1 MSYSLGIDFGTSTTR
16 VAICENGELP
26 ISIPIGP
33 GGTSDF
39 IHSIASYEIVSGD
52 IKLSTVGQEVSYRDD
67 APFMVVKEVKRCLWA
82 HEDPNVTV
90 NNAWWNSDTKNFTLL
105 DSTTQA
111 QTEISPE
118 RVVKDIIE
126 EALFLAVEAINR
138 NKIARGIDELSIKKL
153 PLRLGT
159 AVVAGMKVREIMA
172 GVAREIGFT
181 DIKIVDIIEEPVL
194 AGMSYFNTA
203 QVEPGE
209 NVLVYD
215 FGGGTFDVAII
226 RVEDGSPTQWT
237 LLAADGE
244 QSLGGTDIDREL
256 RRYVIGLLAK
266 EEGMDIAEYEQYLDE
281 GDIYELDRAVNG
293 AKERL
298 SREENT
304 DILLT
309 HFLGERIE
317 LKLSRSQLEK
327 VVLDSKLLD
336 RTFECTL
343 RAFRRAWALS
353 QSDSEFY
360 VGDGSTSPSVD
371 AALALRDNDLA
382 DFIDKIIVVGGS
394 TRMPLINQQIRKL
407 WGENVVVSGEI
418 IDPITATALGA
429 AGGISSIGS
438 IVDRLP
444 FRITINDET
453 AGSDIVLYEAYA
465 PTSVHRTL
473 RIDRGI
479 TPKKFPFDVSS
490 GSRLQICLFD
500 PDGGLISK
508 DRVDTGMI
516 GPHSLEVDY
525 FGQILLKRDAKIVQ
539 KINNPAQHQDQKDFL
554 TRIQENEEQRRKGYK
569 DPGLVNVRRKPGEV

>member
-1 MSYSLGIDFGTSTTR
+1 
-16 VAICENGELP
+16 
-26 ISIPIGP
+26 
-33 GGTSDF
+33 
-39 IHSIASYEIVSGD
+39 
-52 IKLSTVGQEVSYRDD
+52 
-67 APFMVVKEVKRCLWA
+67 
-82 HEDPNVTV
+82 
-90 NNAWWNSDTKNFTLL
+90 
-105 DSTTQA
+105 
-111 QTEISPE
+111 
-118 RVVKDIIE
+118 
-126 EALFLAVEAINR
+126 
-138 NKIARGIDELSIKKL
+138 
-153 PLRLGT
+153 
-159 AVVAGMKVREIMA
+159 
-172 GVAREIGFT
+172 
-181 DIKIVDIIEEPVL
+181 
-194 AGMSYFNTA
+194 
-203 QVEPGE
+203 
-209 NVLVYD
+209 
-215 FGGGTFDVAII
+215 
-226 RVEDGSPTQWT
+226 
-237 LLAADGE
+237 
-244 QSLGGTDIDREL
+244 
-256 RRYVIGLLAK
+256 
-266 EEGMDIAEYEQYLDE
+266 
-281 GDIYELDRAVNG
+281 
-293 AKERL
+293 
-298 SREENT
+298 
-304 DILLT
+304 
-309 HFLGERIE
+309 
-317 LKLSRSQLEK
+317 
-327 VVLDSKLLD
+327 
-336 RTFECTL
+336 
-343 RAFRRAWALS
+343 
-353 QSDSEFY
+353 

-508 DRVDTGMI
+508 DRVSTGMI

-539 KINNPAQHQDQKDFL
+539 KINNPAQHHDQKDL
-554 TRIQENEEQRRKGYK
+554 LKRIEENEEQRRKGDK